1 MLQWHRRCDPWWPRG
16 ARAHS
21 SGFRDQPSQ
30 IRRSHVSAYFDI
42 FLTCAIFNSS
52 WDLLNKCH
60 LNVSKCVLCC
70 VCFHSRMDVPLSID
84 DISQFGDGS
93 RELFIK
99 SSCYSMI
106 TVAMG
111 DCGPTIS
118 WMFSSEPKSIS
129 FSVVYRESMGTQVEQ
144 AKVDALSVSVFMFI
158 QKDPLPTLFNLTGL
172 FGVNSMDACEEALT
186 SLASSTSPAREGDQG
201 CEYQS

>member
-1 MLQWHRRCDPWWPRG
+1 M
-16 ARAHS
+16 S
-21 SGFRDQPSQ
+21 VYS
-30 IRRSHVSAYFDI
+30 DI

-52 WDLLNKCH
+52 WDLLNRCH
-60 LNVSKCVLCC
+60 LNVSKCVLCFTR
-70 VCFHSRMDVPLSID
+70 FHSRMDVPLSID

-99 SSCYSMI
+99 SSCYSVI

-129 FSVVYRESMGTQVEQ
+129 FSVVYRESMDTQVEQ
-144 AKVDALSVSVFMFI
+144 AKVDALSVSLFMFI